1 MADFTPT
8 PLPPINASA
17 MSGMIPFIPPD
28 QIAQNQSDM
37 LQWQQRQALAQQLMG
52 AQYQPNSGKVGLG
65 GTILEKV
72 MGALAQRGQN
82 EKLTDILKQQFS
94 IENQAAQAK
103 RQQDLADEYR
113 KLQEKIYET
122 AQGEK
127 AKKDYALLKDTPYGS
142 FDPATG
148 QNTIDPNITKAAI
161 DLAGGKA
168 NAEAAARAKYA
179 GAAEAAGL
187 GQIKN
192 IMAMPDGPLKTALL
206 AKAVGEGGMQ
216 AIAFS
221 GMGAGGGQGAPTGG
235 AMGNDFLSSLSP
247 GIAAQVK
254 AIGEYRQAPLTSMAM
269 RSPMGAALMQAV
281 NRAYPDYDATAYPAR
296 SKARTAFTS
305 GAAGQNLNALNTAI
319 GHAGEL
325 LDAGSALDNTQ
336 FPAINTVLNAG
347 KSAFGSNAPKNFNL
361 TRDALAGEM
370 TKAFRGAGGSEKDIQ
385 EMRDNL
391 NAANSP
397 EQLKG
402 AIGQAMKL
410 LGSKAQSLNDQYTA
424 AFGQAAPNF

>member
-179 GAAEAAGL
+179 GAAEAAGKEL
-187 GQIKN
+187 GQV
-192 IMAMPDGPLKTALL
+192 DR
-206 AKAVGEGGMQ
+206 E
-216 AIAFS
+216 
-221 GMGAGGGQGAPTGG
+221 
-235 AMGNDFLSSLSP
+235 
-247 GIAAQVK
+247 
-254 AIGEYRQAPLTSMAM
+254 
-269 RSPMGAALMQAV
+269 
-281 NRAYPDYDATAYPAR
+281 
-296 SKARTAFTS
+296 
-305 GAAGQNLNALNTAI
+305 
-319 GHAGEL
+319 
-325 LDAGSALDNTQ
+325 
-336 FPAINTVLNAG
+336 AG
-347 KSAFGSNAPKNFNL
+347 KDREL
-361 TRDALAGEM
+361 C
-370 TKAFRGAGGSEKDIQ
+370 GAHQRHHPVGVERRFHLPVGVDG
-385 EMRDNL
+385 D
-391 NAANSP
+391 
-397 EQLKG
+397 
-402 AIGQAMKL
+402 
-410 LGSKAQSLNDQYTA
+410 D
-424 AFGQAAPNF
+424 